1 MLSVHKMDQK
11 ASAFACG
18 SSAALFP
25 SDARDCMP
33 KRGFRKANPLDVT
46 LKVLV
51 TEAEAVTIAR
61 HAAECGMPVSK
72 YLRKL
77 AMWDIG
83 QTVEDLARPVRTKA
97 RRTDDLI
104 ARLSGIHAELRR
116 FGNNANQLARQAN
129 TGFVPLRRTEIEAF
143 QKEQQ
148 VLFSAIKAAM
158 EQLSS

>member
-1 MLSVHKMDQK
+1 MLSGHKMDLK

-18 SSAALFP
+18 SSAAPVP

-33 KRGFRKANPLDVT
+33 KKGFRKANPLDVT

-51 TEAEAVTIAR
+51 TEAEAATIAR

-72 YLRKL
+72 YLRQL
-77 AMWDIG
+77 ALWDIG
-83 QTVEDLARPVRTKA
+83 QTAKYLERPARTKA

-104 ARLSGIHAELRR
+104 ARLTGIHAELRR

-129 TGFVPLRRTEIEAF
+129 TGFVPLRRTEIEDF

-148 VLFSAIKAAM
+148 VLFSAIKAAV